1 MDSWSDAIEFAR
13 RQKEWEK
20 EREEWYK
27 VQGEVRKYNE

>member
-1 MDSWSDAIEFAR
+1 MDSWNDAVEFAR

-27 VQGEVRKYNE
+27 AQREARRAA